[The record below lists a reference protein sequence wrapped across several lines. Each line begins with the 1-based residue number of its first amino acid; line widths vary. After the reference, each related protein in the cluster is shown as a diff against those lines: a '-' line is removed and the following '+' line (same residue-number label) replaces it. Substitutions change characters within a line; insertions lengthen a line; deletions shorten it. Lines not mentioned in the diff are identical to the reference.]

1 MSRAQLIIIAVAVVV
16 VGVTLFMRPKDN
28 EFADRDVALDSR
40 EAKAAFGIIE
50 KLSESTNHLW
60 AHLSTDAPPMA
71 RQQLLQLSQK
81 LIQANTVKLKE
92 VSWRGEYLSVA
103 VSCLPEAEHWF
114 YLAEDK
120 EGQLK
125 LLGVQQ

>member
-1 MSRAQLIIIAVAVVV
+1 MSRTQLIIIVVAVVA
-16 VGVTLFMRPKDN
+16 VGISVFTGTKDN
-28 EFADRDVALDSR
+28 EFADREVVLDSR
-40 EAKAAFGIIE
+40 EAKAALAIIE
-50 KLSESTNHLW
+50 KLAESSNHL
-60 AHLSTDAPPMA
+60 ATYLSADAPPMA

-103 VSCLPEAEHWF
+103 VTCSPAGEHWF
-114 YLAEDK
+114 YLAEDE

>member
-1 MSRAQLIIIAVAVVV
+1 MSRPQLILLVVSVVAVSISVFT
-16 VGVTLFMRPKDN
+16 GPKDN
-28 EFADRDVALDSR
+28 EFADREVALDSI
-40 EAKAAFGIIE
+40 EAKAALAIIE
-50 KLSESTNHLW
+50 KLAESTNHLA
-60 AHLSTDAPPMA
+60 AHLSADAPPMA

-103 VSCLPEAEHWF
+103 VSCSPAGEYWF

-120 EGQLK
+120 ARQLK

>member
-1 MSRAQLIIIAVAVVV
+1 
-16 VGVTLFMRPKDN
+16 
-28 EFADRDVALDSR
+28 
-40 EAKAAFGIIE
+40 
-50 KLSESTNHLW
+50 LS
-60 AHLSTDAPPMA
+60 ADAPPMA

-103 VSCLPEAEHWF
+103 VTCSPAGEHWF
-114 YLAEDK
+114 YLAEDE